1 MDTLNNVNEKV
12 KKRLG
17 LEAPCKLLVEQYL
30 IEIAKNFNVAYEPD
44 QLVMIKSGIV
54 DENLISLREKTDDIV
69 RRNNNNNGGGGGA
82 TGGGDSGG
90 FSASHNLIGF
100 DTSEVRF
107 LTLNFNIYSI
117 QIPID
122 FRFLLFTFKII
133 IILEAWNTYGQ
144 FI

>member
-44 QLVMIKSGIV
+44 QLVMLKSGIV
-54 DENLISLREKTDDIV
+54 DENLISLKEKTDDIV
-69 RRNNNNNGGGGGA
+69 RRNNNGNGGGASGGGGGGA
-82 TGGGDSGG
+82 VGYS
-90 FSASHNLIGF
+90 SQPNLIGF

-107 LTLNFNIYSI
+107 NKKQILNVILIKFLTANN
-117 QIPID
+117 P
-122 FRFLLFTFKII
+122 K
-133 IILEAWNTYGQ
+133 
-144 FI
+144 

>member
-69 RRNNNNNGGGGGA
+69 RRNNNNGGGGGGGA

-107 LTLNFNIYSI
+107 
-117 QIPID
+117 
-122 FRFLLFTFKII
+122 
-133 IILEAWNTYGQ
+133 
-144 FI
+144 

>member
-44 QLVMIKSGIV
+44 QSVMLKSGIV

-69 RRNNNNNGGGGGA
+69 RRNNNNNGGASGGSDGGGA
-82 TGGGDSGG
+82 GG
-90 FSASHNLIGF
+90 FSAQHNLIGF
-100 DTSEVRF
+100 DTGEVRSF
-107 LTLNFNIYSI
+107 LFCLDLN
-117 QIPID
+117 
-122 FRFLLFTFKII
+122 
-133 IILEAWNTYGQ
+133 
-144 FI
+144 